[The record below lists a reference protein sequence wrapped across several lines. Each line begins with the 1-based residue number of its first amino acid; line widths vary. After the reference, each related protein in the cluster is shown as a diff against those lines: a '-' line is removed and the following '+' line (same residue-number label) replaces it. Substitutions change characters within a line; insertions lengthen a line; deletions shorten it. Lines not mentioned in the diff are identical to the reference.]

1 MSDKAKPGVKNS
13 LEERRDREAAV
24 SAAALKMIRDEA
36 LARETKTNRL
46 RELRLQKE
54 AEDHKPLTTA
64 KSPK

>member
-1 MSDKAKPGVKNS
+1 MSDKAKLGVKNS

-24 SAAALKMIRDEA
+24 SAAALKMIQDEA
-36 LARETKTNRL
+36 RAREAKTNRL

-54 AEDHKPLTTA
+54 AEDHKPLKTA